1 MVPIAICI
9 PTRSVWEFLL
19 FYILNNI
26 CYCLTWSTVF
36 HLTSGSLLCHGSL
49 HHCSFLSCLCFFLS
63 SWFRIVKCPGCRP
76 QTIFLYLPLFRLF
89 QRRHLVS
96 CLEIP
101 SIHCRFPSLR
111 FHSRLPALDLSPP
124 YLNVSVFPHGY
135 LKTTHTSDVL
145 SLLSFSPVSHSYCHP
160 RRWKLPIS
168 VLRPKTFT
176 LESSL
181 SFTNMH
187 IISKPGCFTFK
198 VCLVFSSLTSSLLPS
213 WPKLHLWFL
222 AFVIVCLLCLVF
234 LPILSVVNQ
243 AAVFFLL
250 FPLLSI
256 ITDS

>member
-1 MVPIAICI
+1 MYFGR
-9 PTRSVWEFLL
+9 TL
-19 FYILNNI
+19 
-26 CYCLTWSTVF
+26 
-36 HLTSGSLLCHGSL
+36 G
-49 HHCSFLSCLCFFLS
+49 FFLFFGS
-63 SWFRIVKCPGCRP
+63 HPHCCWELTYICLLEYRCRNYCGPVYDLGSGTHSNLYSYQKCMRIPVVLYPQQHLLLSDMKYCFSFDFRVITLSWIFTPLFLKCPGCRP

-213 WPKLHLWFL
+213 WPKLHL
-222 AFVIVCLLCLVF
+222 
-234 LPILSVVNQ
+234 
-243 AAVFFLL
+243 
-250 FPLLSI
+250 
-256 ITDS
+256 